1 MSKTRIF
8 AIFIT
13 IDLAIV
19 AGCVWSA
26 FHRIPARQYLF
37 PAILLF
43 SISGLW
49 LVWITIKNTP
59 PRS

>member
-1 MSKTRIF
+1 MTRTGIF
-8 AIFIT
+8 AIFVT

-26 FHRIPARQYLF
+26 FHHVPVRVYLF

-43 SISGLW
+43 CISGLW
-49 LVWITIKNTP
+49 LVWITLKNTP